1 MANELTRKI
10 EKNVWKSAERCCV
23 RMSERQVKLELMDK
37 IEQIA
42 KEIAK
47 GNDVYITKSASGVV
61 VKAMNVK
68 KV

>member
-1 MANELTRKI
+1 MADTRKI
-10 EKNVWKSAERCCV
+10 KLDIIEKAEA
-23 RMSERQVKLELMDK
+23 
-37 IEQIA
+37 IA

-47 GNDVYITKSASGVV
+47 GNDVYITKSANGVI

>member
-1 MANELTRKI
+1 MTD
-10 EKNVWKSAERCCV
+10 
-23 RMSERQVKLELMDK
+23 RQVKLEILEK

-61 VKAMNVK
+61 VKKMTVG

>member
-1 MANELTRKI
+1 
-10 EKNVWKSAERCCV
+10 
-23 RMSERQVKLELMDK
+23 MSERQLKLELMNK
-37 IEQIA
+37 IEKIA

>member
-1 MANELTRKI
+1 MN
-10 EKNVWKSAERCCV
+10 
-23 RMSERQVKLELMDK
+23 ERQIKMQLLDK
-37 IEQIA
+37 IEQIS

-61 VKAMNVK
+61 VKTMNVK

>member
-1 MANELTRKI
+1 MTD
-10 EKNVWKSAERCCV
+10 
-23 RMSERQVKLELMDK
+23 RQVKLELMDK
-37 IEQIA
+37 LEKIA

-47 GNDVYITKSASGVV
+47 GNDVYITKSANGVV